1 MSWNHVSV
9 DIETFSDVD
18 IKKAGLYKYSQSPAF
33 EILLIAWA
41 VNDGPV
47 RIVDLTVDPG
57 AEGAGREYQAL
68 QDFLRV
74 YNDRDTM
81 LHAYNA
87 AFEHTCLNEWARR
100 RGLPERPIG
109 DWRCTMA
116 HGLYCGY
123 TAGLGITGEAMGLPQ
138 DKRKLGIGAALIR
151 RFCVP
156 QKEKAKPLLDGL
168 LGEEDSLTKVRRYI
182 AAEPEKWNL
191 FKEYC
196 KQDVA
201 TEREIERRLKK
212 WPMTAMEQLIW
223 ELTCDA
229 NAGGVGVDT
238 ELVDSALAIGAAE
251 QARVEAEARALSG
264 LDNPKSVQQLMKW
277 LNTELETD
285 AETEI
290 TDLRKQTVTGL
301 LQAGVDSDKATRML
315 ELRQQ
320 MSKTSTKKYDALA
333 AATCGDGRVRGMLF
347 YYGANRTGRWAGR
360 IVQPQNLP
368 QNHLPNLDYARQLV
382 KARDAEL
389 LKLNYGTVP
398 DALSQLIRTAFIP
411 RPGKRFAVA
420 DYSAIEARVVAWLA
434 GEQWVLDAFMAGKD
448 IYCAT
453 ASQMFG
459 VPVEKHGQNSEL
471 RQRGKV
477 AVLALGYGGGESALT
492 AMGALRMGIP
502 EEDLPGIKQSWRRAN
517 PAICALWQRVEDAAK
532 AVIPIKGKF
541 PYKVYRVEEF
551 YDSATGQWHKDRYYA
566 GSTYAVSEAKARVN
580 VEYRENGKALYEGG
594 SLYDLGQDNACEIHY
609 ETEPRN
615 EVEVPIR
622 NGIRLIFR
630 YEFDSYQHF
639 LTIELPSHRK
649 LFYNLP
655 TLAPAKNFPDRQS
668 LHYWGVNQTSK
679 KWAQTDTWGGKLVEN
694 ITQAVAR
701 DCLAETL
708 YKLDREH
715 HMTAVFHVHDELIV
729 EVDDESGLQTMLD
742 VMASPVEWAPGLP
755 LKGDGFICDYY
766 RKE

>member
-1 MSWNHVSV
+1 MNWNHVSV

-18 IKKAGLYKYSQSPAF
+18 IKKAGLYKYAQSPAF

-57 AEGAGREYQAL
+57 SEGAGREYQAL

-156 QKEKAKPLLDGL
+156 QKEKAKPLVDGL

-251 QARVEAEARALSG
+251 QARVEEEARALSG
-264 LDNPKSVQQLMKW
+264 LENPKSVQQLMKW

-301 LQAGVDSDKATRML
+301 LQAGVDSDKAARML

-502 EEDLPGIKQSWRRAN
+502 EEDLPGIKQSWRQAN
-517 PAICALWQRVEDAAK
+517 PAICTMWR
-532 AVIPIKGKF
+532 
-541 PYKVYRVEEF
+541 RVEE
-551 YDSATGQWHKDRYYA
+551 AAIEALQTGKPFPLQIKVKDPERA
-566 GSTYAVSEAKARVN
+566 
-580 VEYRENGKALYEGG
+580 RENERIMGVTPGTFSNRFITGAKL
-594 SLYDLGQDNACEIHY
+594 
-609 ETEPRN
+609 T
-615 EVEVPIR
+615 
-622 NGIRLIFR
+622 FR
-630 YEFDSYQHF
+630 READPDTQQEF
-639 LTIELPSHRK
+639 LTIELPSRRK
-649 LFYNLP
+649 LFYAHP
-655 TLAPAKNFPDRQS
+655 FLAPAKNFPDRQS

-708 YKLDREH
+708 YKLDRER

-742 VMASPVEWAPGLP
+742 VMASPIEWAPGLP

>member
-9 DIETFSDVD
+9 DIETYSDVD
-18 IKKAGLYKYSQSPAF
+18 IKKAGLYKYAQSPAF

-41 VNDGPV
+41 VDDGPV
-47 RIVDLTVDPG
+47 RIIDLTTDPG
-57 AEGAGREYQAL
+57 ANGSGAEWQAL
-68 QDFLRV
+68 QEFLAV
-74 YNDRDTM
+74 WRDGGVV

-87 AFEHTCLNEWARR
+87 AFEHYCLNTWARR
-100 RGLPERPIG
+100 HGWPERPLS

-156 QKEKAKPLLDGL
+156 QKEKAKPLIDGML
-168 LGEEDSLTKVRRYI
+168 TEEDSLTKVRRVI

-191 FKEYC
+191 FKDYC
-196 KQDVA
+196 KQDVE
-201 TEREIERRLKK
+201 TERTIERRLRK
-212 WPMTAMEQLIW
+212 WPMTVREQLIW
-223 ELTCDA
+223 ELTTEA

-238 ELVDSALAIGAAE
+238 ELVDSALAIGEAE
-251 QARVEAEARALSG
+251 QARVIAEAKALSG
-264 LDNPKSVQQLMKW
+264 LENPKSVQQLMKW
-277 LNTELETD
+277 LNTELDE
-285 AETEI
+285 EI
-290 TDLRKQTVTGL
+290 TDLRKQTVVGL
-301 LQAGVDSDKATRML
+301 LQSGVDSDNATRML

-333 AATCGDGRVRGMLF
+333 AAVCGDGRVRGMLF

-389 LKLNYGTVP
+389 LALNYGSIP

-434 GEQWVLDAFMAGKD
+434 GEQWVLDAFRAGKD

-492 AMGALRMGIP
+492 AMGALKMGIP
-502 EEDLPGIKQSWRRAN
+502 EEDLPEIKQSWRKAN
-517 PAICALWQRVEDAAK
+517 PAICALWRRVEDAAVN
-532 AVIPIKGKF
+532 AVQNGAPQVVQIKVKD
-541 PYKVYRVEEF
+541 PERARANEER
-551 YDSATGQWHKDRYYA
+551 TGA
-566 GSTYAVSEAKARVN
+566 EPGSYSDYFKIGAKLTFRREADVGTN
-580 VEYRENGKALYEGG
+580 QE
-594 SLYDLGQDNACEIHY
+594 
-609 ETEPRN
+609 
-615 EVEVPIR
+615 
-622 NGIRLIFR
+622 
-630 YEFDSYQHF
+630 F
-639 LTIELPSHRK
+639 LTIELPSGRK
-649 LFYNLP
+649 LFYAHP
-655 TLAPAKNFPDRQS
+655 FLAPAKNFPVRQS

-708 YKLDREH
+708 VKLRDKG
-715 HMTAVFHVHDELIV
+715 MIAVFHVHDEVIV
-729 EVDDESGLQTMLD
+729 EVDREGDLDTILD
-742 VMASPVEWAPGLP
+742 VMAAPIEWAPGLP
-755 LKGDGFICDYY
+755 LKGAGFICDYY
-766 RKE
+766 QKD